1 MDKHQLPKKKP
12 LLPAVT
18 LAIAAMSALFAACE
32 PVPDTKV
39 STAMVPASVTTF
51 RTKEQAMASLMAL
64 PELKA
69 WSERIEKDSGGKLHA
84 ALMEYDTQPKIVGG
98 KRYWQFSFV
107 ENGSDA
113 ARRWE
118 SFLVSDSGED
128 ILVDDAASD
137 KVLTLADWR
146 AQKKPMEQT
155 GAQ

>member
-1 MDKHQLPKKKP
+1 MDKHSLPKRKR
-12 LLPAVT
+12 LFPAVA
-18 LAIAAMSALFAACE
+18 LAIGAMSALFAACE
-32 PVPDTKV
+32 PVPSAKV
-39 STAMVPASVTTF
+39 STASVPTSVTTF

-69 WSERIEKDSGGKLHA
+69 WSERIDKDSGGKLHA
-84 ALMEYDTQPKIVGG
+84 ALMEYDTQPKVVSG

-137 KVLTLADWR
+137 KVLTLAQWR

>member
-84 ALMEYDTQPKIVGG
+84 ALMEYDTHPKIVGG